1 MMSEINY
8 LEEYKRWSE
17 NAVEDKDIAEELAG
31 ISGDDKV
38 VFINLFEVV
47 KVVWTFW
54 IDAFM
59 DDEVLT
65 VLFGNKDVVA
75 VRTT

>member
-1 MMSEINY
+1 
-8 LEEYKRWSE
+8 
-17 NAVEDKDIAEELAG
+17 VELIFIL
-31 ISGDDKV
+31 SV
-38 VFINLFEVV
+38 VLFQILFVNLFEVV
-47 KVVWTFW
+47 KVVGTFR

-59 DDEVLT
+59 DDEVLP